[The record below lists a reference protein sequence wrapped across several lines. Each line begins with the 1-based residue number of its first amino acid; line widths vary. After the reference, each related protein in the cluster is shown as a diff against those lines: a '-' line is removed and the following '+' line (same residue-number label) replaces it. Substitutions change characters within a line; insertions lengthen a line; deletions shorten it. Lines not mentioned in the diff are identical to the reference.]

1 MSIEQERK
9 IEAQG
14 SDVEAAIA
22 SGLAKL
28 RANRA
33 DVEIE
38 VLDRGSKGLLG
49 IGARD
54 AIVRLTYVVPAPP
67 EPVKQPAPAK
77 PAVSAKPEAPV
88 PSSGPVKTAVP
99 TPAPLPAPTP
109 PSPAKPEPQPV
120 SVSQT
125 AVPQDESDDDVAQR
139 EQERDT
145 AVTVIGDL
153 LEKMRVTASLDVSLS
168 DPDDL
173 TGKRVNIIEIHGQD
187 MSSLIG
193 PRGETLNSLQY
204 ISRLMVGHQIKQR
217 ASFVID
223 VESYRQRR
231 EQALMRLAERMAH
244 KVAKRKRAMSLEP
257 MPPHERRIVHMALR
271 DDKYVYTESTGE
283 GKRRKVRI
291 IPKK

>member
-1 MSIEQERK
+1 MSIEQKRV

-28 RANRA
+28 RVKRD
-33 DVEIE
+33 DVDIE

-54 AIVRLTYVVPAPP
+54 AVVRLTSKA
-67 EPVKQPAPAK
+67 Q
-77 PAVSAKPEAPV
+77 APV
-88 PSSGPVKTAVP
+88 PVEPARPAEAKPVEAKPVEP
-99 TPAPLPAPTP
+99 KPAPRPAPTAVSTP
-109 PSPAKPEPQPV
+109 PPPPKSEPKPQPV
-120 SVSQT
+120 VIV
-125 AVPQDESDDDVAQR
+125 AEESEEESALR
-139 EQERDT
+139 EQERET
-145 AVTVIGDL
+145 AVTVISDL
-153 LEKMRVTASLDVSLS
+153 LTKMRVEATLDVSLS
-168 DPDDL
+168 DPDDV
-173 TGKRVNIIEIHGQD
+173 TGRRINIIEIHGQD

-204 ISRLMVGHQIKQR
+204 ISRLMVGHQLRKR
-217 ASFVID
+217 AGFVID
-223 VESYRQRR
+223 VENYRQRR

-257 MPPHERRIVHMALR
+257 MPPHERRIIHMALR
-271 DDKYVYTESTGE
+271 DDQYVYTESTGE

>member
-54 AIVRLTYVVPAPP
+54 AIVRLTYIVPAPP

-88 PSSGPVKTAVP
+88 PSSASVKTAVP
-99 TPAPLPAPTP
+99 TPTLP
-109 PSPAKPEPQPV
+109 SSNKPEPEQV
-120 SVSQT
+120 SEGQT
-125 AVPQDESDDDVAQR
+125 AIPQDESDDEVAQR

-168 DPDDL
+168 EPDDI
-173 TGKRVNIIEIHGQD
+173 TGKRVNIIEIYGQD

-204 ISRLMVGHQIKQR
+204 ISRLMVGHQLKQR

-231 EQALMRLAERMAH
+231 EQALIRLAERMAH

>member
-1 MSIEQERK
+1 MSIEQAQK

-14 SDVEAAIA
+14 SDIEAAIA

-28 RANRA
+28 RLNRD

-54 AIVRLTYVVPAPP
+54 AVVRLTRVKPVELPPAPP
-67 EPVKQPAPAK
+67 VVKPPAP
-77 PAVSAKPEAPV
+77 VVEARPV
-88 PSSGPVKTAVP
+88 RTAVP
-99 TPAPLPAPTP
+99 TPPPVPTPTPTP
-109 PSPAKPEPQPV
+109 PPPIVEARPKTQPDAPK
-120 SVSQT
+120 T
-125 AVPQDESDDDVAQR
+125 AVVTPESEEDVALR
-139 EQERDT
+139 EQEQET
-145 AVTVIGDL
+145 AVTVVGEL
-153 LEKMRVTASLDVSLS
+153 LRKMRVNASLDVSLS
-168 DPDDL
+168 EPDDL
-173 TGKRVNIIEIHGQD
+173 TGRRVNVIEIHGQD

-204 ISRLMVGHQIKQR
+204 ISRLMVGHQMRQR

-244 KVAKRKRAMSLEP
+244 KVAKQKRAMSLEP
-257 MPPHERRIVHMALR
+257 MPPHERRIIHMALR
-271 DDKYVYTESTGE
+271 DDAYVYTESTGE

>member
-54 AIVRLTYVVPAPP
+54 AIVRLTYIVPAPP

-88 PSSGPVKTAVP
+88 PSSASVKTAVP
-99 TPAPLPAPTP
+99 TPTL
-109 PSPAKPEPQPV
+109 PSPNKPEPEQV
-120 SVSQT
+120 SEGQT
-125 AVPQDESDDDVAQR
+125 AIPQDESDDEVAQR

-168 DPDDL
+168 EPDDI
-173 TGKRVNIIEIHGQD
+173 TGKRVNIIEIYGQD

-204 ISRLMVGHQIKQR
+204 ISRLMVGHQLKQR

-231 EQALMRLAERMAH
+231 EQALIRLAERMAH